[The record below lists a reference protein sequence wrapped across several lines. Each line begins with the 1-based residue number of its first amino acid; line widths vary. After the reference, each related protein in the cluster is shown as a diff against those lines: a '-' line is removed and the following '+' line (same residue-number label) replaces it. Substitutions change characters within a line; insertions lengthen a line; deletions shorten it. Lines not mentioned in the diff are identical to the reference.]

1 MEPAAAVAEL
11 YGYSQKLMELC
22 EVKVCGMEVPVAG
35 FAGATE
41 ADETCARQKA
51 NGCISLIRKRD
62 SAGIP

>member
-41 ADETCARQKA
+41 ADESDCA
-51 NGCISLIRKRD
+51 GRKRTD
-62 SAGIP
+62 AFP